1 VSGEQAADA
10 RAEPPVQAGEVDT
23 LLGFLDYHRDT
34 LRWKTSGLDAAALRL
49 RLAPSSMT
57 LGGLLKHLAYVEDN
71 WWTTAWLG
79 GSRGEPWAS
88 VDWAADPDWDW
99 HSAAQDSP
107 AELRATFDAVVARS
121 DRTIREALAT
131 GGGLDALSQGLDRQT
146 GERFTLRWI
155 LVHLI
160 EEYARHNG
168 HADLLREN
176 VDGLV
181 GE

>member
-1 VSGEQAADA
+1 MGFEQAADV
-10 RAEPPVQAGEVDT
+10 RLDPPLQAGEAET
-23 LLGFLDYHRDT
+23 LLGFLAYHRDT
-34 LRWKTSGLDAAALRL
+34 LRWKTSGLDAVDLR
-49 RLAPSSMT
+49 RPLAPSSMT

-71 WWTTAWLG
+71 WWRVVWLG
-79 GSRGEPWAS
+79 SEPSEPWAA
-88 VDWAADPDWDW
+88 VDWSQDRDWEW
-99 HSAAQDSP
+99 HSAAADSP
-107 AELRATFDAVVARS
+107 EELRAGFDAAVARS
-121 DRTIREALAT
+121 DAIVAAALAS
-131 GGGLDALSQGLDRQT
+131 GGLDATSAGADRHT

-155 LVHLI
+155 VVHLV